1 MNGRTKLG
9 RFFRSRLLPAL
20 LIGAMLVSTSAPAAI
35 AEAPQ
40 DYAVAGGRFF
50 PETGGGDGR
59 GYSVTDTEDIAFWS
73 TLREIGGVEHIGQPI
88 SHRWTVA
95 GVTYQAFQRAVMQSI
110 DGGSVT
116 FLNIY
121 DELARAG
128 FNAWLEATHGVPP
141 TTPNPGDSPGGIAE
155 LNAEQIALLDDAG
168 AIRQAWFAQ
177 PRWLDLYGL
186 PVVGVNRFGVRVL
199 RAQRAVFFEWS
210 VDTSV
215 NPVGRVLLADAGKHF
230 MQAGMIPAD
239 AMTPE
244 AARTPAGSTGT
255 IAFVS
260 DRGGQ
265 WDLNVMAP
273 DGSDIRRITDLGLV
287 YGRPSWSSDGSKL
300 AFGAMVNGSYEV
312 FIADAD
318 GGGLVQLTD
327 QPGIDWEPWLSP
339 DGSQV
344 LYVSDREGG
353 QFALYLMNSDGS
365 DSRRISNIAGSYCY
379 PAWSPDGQMVLYELS
394 GVLGVMRVD
403 GRPIDGV
410 LQKQLGPGTD
420 PVWSPD
426 GSQIAFARYVDDNFE
441 VFIADANG
449 GNELRLTKN
458 PAADVNPTWSP
469 DGTTIAFASFRD
481 ANWEIY
487 TILADGS
494 DLGRVTDDPATDF
507 LPTWGA

>member
-141 TTPNPGDSPGGIAE
+141 TTPNPGDAPGGIAE

-239 AMTPE
+239 GNDSRSGGERRPDRLEPSPSSA
-244 AARTPAGSTGT
+244 TG
-255 IAFVS
+255 A
-260 DRGGQ
+260 
-265 WDLNVMAP
+265 
-273 DGSDIRRITDLGLV
+273 
-287 YGRPSWSSDGSKL
+287 
-300 AFGAMVNGSYEV
+300 VNG
-312 FIADAD
+312 I
-318 GGGLVQLTD
+318 
-327 QPGIDWEPWLSP
+327 
-339 DGSQV
+339 
-344 LYVSDREGG
+344 
-353 QFALYLMNSDGS
+353 
-365 DSRRISNIAGSYCY
+365 
-379 PAWSPDGQMVLYELS
+379 
-394 GVLGVMRVD
+394 
-403 GRPIDGV
+403 
-410 LQKQLGPGTD
+410 
-420 PVWSPD
+420 
-426 GSQIAFARYVDDNFE
+426 
-441 VFIADANG
+441 
-449 GNELRLTKN
+449 
-458 PAADVNPTWSP
+458 
-469 DGTTIAFASFRD
+469 
-481 ANWEIY
+481 
-487 TILADGS
+487 
-494 DLGRVTDDPATDF
+494 
-507 LPTWGA
+507 